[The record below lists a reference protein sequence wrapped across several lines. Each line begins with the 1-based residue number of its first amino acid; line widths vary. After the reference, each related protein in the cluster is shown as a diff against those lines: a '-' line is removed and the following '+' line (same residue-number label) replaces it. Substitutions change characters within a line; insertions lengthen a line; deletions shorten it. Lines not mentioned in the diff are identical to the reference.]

1 MDYYDKIDKVIGQLV
16 RNGKRDFVI
25 YPYGLRG
32 KQVKRV
38 LNGFYGIK
46 EKYIV
51 DSKALDRNPNIITL
65 EDYLKKD
72 DDETIILLSSDSVE
86 YYSEIRK
93 ILYDCIDK
101 KRVIDV
107 LSPSALYDKD
117 IIYRNI
123 YEDGDERKK
132 ALDVAA
138 RQIYYQNVEG
148 NIAEVGVYRGD
159 FSKAIS
165 KYLPDRKLFLF
176 DTFEGFD
183 ARDILEEDRD
193 LNGEFWGDGR
203 FKNTSVEFVRE
214 NIGCYVDMEFRK
226 GYFPETAVGL
236 EDEVF
241 AFVSLDTD
249 LYNPTLTGLEF
260 FWPRMSRG
268 GFIFVHDY
276 DIKTVERAVNEF
288 CRKQQIGFVHVA
300 DCCHSVIL
308 AKPLL

>member
-1 MDYYDKIDKVIGQLV
+1 MDYYNKIDKVIEQLV
-16 RNGKRDFVI
+16 MRGKKDFVI
-25 YPYGLRG
+25 YPFGLRG

-46 EKYIV
+46 ERYIV
-51 DSKALDRNPNIITL
+51 DSKATGNDAYVISLDDFRQ
-65 EDYLKKD
+65 KD
-72 DDETIILLSSDSVE
+72 TGDTIILLSSDNAEV
-86 YYSEIRK
+86 YSELRK
-93 ILYDCIDK
+93 NLFEIVDK

-107 LSPSALYDKD
+107 FSSSALYD
-117 IIYRNI
+117 RNLI
-123 YEDGDERKK
+123 RRNVYEEGDERGK

-159 FSKAIS
+159 FSRS
-165 KYLPDRKLFLF
+165 MSRYLPDRKIFLF

-183 ARDILEEDRD
+183 ERDILEEDRD
-193 LNGEFWGDGR
+193 LNGKFWGDNR
-203 FKNTSVEFVRE
+203 FKNTSMDIVRN
-214 NIGCYVDMEFRK
+214 NIGAHVDMEFRK
-226 GYFPETAVGL
+226 GYFPETAAGL
-236 EDEVF
+236 ENEIF
-241 AFVSLDTD
+241 ALVSLDTD

-288 CRKQQIGFVHVA
+288 CRREQIGFVHVA

-308 AKPLL
+308 AKPLI